1 MYLYFNGTI
10 MKEDN
15 CFPLFVESKIIF
27 IYKLFAIAERGDI
40 LHDLYR

>member
-15 CFPLFVESKIIF
+15 CFPLFVESKITF
-27 IYKLFAIAERGDI
+27 IYKVFAIAVILNEKLKER
-40 LHDLYR
+40 